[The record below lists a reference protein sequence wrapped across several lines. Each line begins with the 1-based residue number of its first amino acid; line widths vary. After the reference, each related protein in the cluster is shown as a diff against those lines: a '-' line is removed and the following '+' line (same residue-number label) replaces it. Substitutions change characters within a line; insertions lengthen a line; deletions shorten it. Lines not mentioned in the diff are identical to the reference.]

1 MVKNILILF
10 LLLLSAA
17 AVLHY
22 RQKEKRLFCR
32 LQNMLDEAIAGTFR
46 DRHLNETP
54 ESAFESSLWRY
65 LCDNQ
70 AACRQAAVQKAQV
83 QEIISDIAH
92 QSMTPVSNIMLYAQ
106 LLGEEMQMAAE
117 KERQPEQVQ
126 PAAEKSAQA
135 ARREAFLLEGIS
147 VITKQS
153 EKLDFLIQS
162 LAKLSRMETG
172 MISVHPAKQCIQPVL
187 DALKQQFGLK
197 AAEKNIRFTVEDSSE
212 TAVFDCKWTIE
223 AAANLTENAIKYTP
237 QEGAVR
243 IRVIPYALFV
253 RIDISDSGIGIAQ
266 SEQAAVFRR
275 FYRSAKVC
283 QTQGLGIGLY
293 LAREIIRA
301 QKGYIKVSSEIGNGS
316 TFSIFLLRKEM
327 QNETL
332 SQK

>member
-1 MVKNILILF
+1 MMNGYMILAAVMLVVCV
-10 LLLLSAA
+10 LTCMLLSHHIQKKMEATYQNLLQRLDRAIGGEIQDTAYDESMDA
-17 AVLHY
+17 AVTERLN
-22 RQKEKRLFCR
+22 RVVQISRMNQEKAEKE
-32 LQNMLDEAIAGTFR
+32 R
-46 DRHLNETP
+46 DIIK
-54 ESAFESSLWRY
+54 SL
-65 LCDNQ
+65 
-70 AACRQAAVQKAQV
+70 
-83 QEIISDIAH
+83 ISDISH
-92 QSMTPVSNIMLYAQ
+92 QVRTPLTNIMLYVG
-106 LLGEEMQMAAE
+106 LL
-117 KERQPEQVQ
+117 KEQDLDNDT
-126 PAAEKSAQA
+126 K
-135 ARREAFLLEGIS
+135 LLVDKIG
-147 VITKQS
+147 KQS

-223 AAANLTENAIKYTP
+223 AAANLTDNAIKYTP

-266 SEQAAVFRR
+266 SEQAAVFGR

>member
-1 MVKNILILF
+1 M
-10 LLLLSAA
+10 
-17 AVLHY
+17 
-22 RQKEKRLFCR
+22 
-32 LQNMLDEAIAGTFR
+32 
-46 DRHLNETP
+46 
-54 ESAFESSLWRY
+54 
-65 LCDNQ
+65 
-70 AACRQAAVQKAQV
+70 
-83 QEIISDIAH
+83 
-92 QSMTPVSNIMLYAQ
+92 
-106 LLGEEMQMAAE
+106 
-117 KERQPEQVQ
+117 Q

-266 SEQAAVFRR
+266 SEQAAVFGR